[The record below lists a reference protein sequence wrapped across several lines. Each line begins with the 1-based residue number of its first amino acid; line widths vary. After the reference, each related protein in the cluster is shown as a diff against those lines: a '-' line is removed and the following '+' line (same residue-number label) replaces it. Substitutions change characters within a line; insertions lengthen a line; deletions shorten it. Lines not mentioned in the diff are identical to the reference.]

1 MLVLRSEEPIEQ
13 ENIDKISLFTDI
25 NPEAIF
31 QSVWRTQ
38 LFMRLF

>member
-13 ENIDKISLFTDI
+13 ENIDKISLLLTLTQKLFS
-25 NPEAIF
+25 NLMM
-31 QSVWRTQ
+31 SQ